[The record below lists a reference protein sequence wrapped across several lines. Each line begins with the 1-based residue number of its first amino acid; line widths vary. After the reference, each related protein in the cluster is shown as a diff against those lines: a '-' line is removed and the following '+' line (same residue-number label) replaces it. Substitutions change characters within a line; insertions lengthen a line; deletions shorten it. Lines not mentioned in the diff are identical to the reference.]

1 MVEKESRGS
10 LLIKEIKDKAKTKLY
25 RDKRSELK
33 RFFKTAKGEYAE
45 GDIFLGIDVPSLRKL
60 SKNYYHLE
68 LGEIKKL
75 LHSPIHEIR
84 FSALL
89 ILIAKYQ
96 SKDKRKEQKKIVYFY
111 LQNSLQINN
120 WDLVDLSAYKILGDY
135 LLSEASDL
143 AQQLLI
149 KLARSKNI
157 WQRRIAIV
165 STFAFIKAGRKEET
179 LIIVNEL
186 LTDSEDLIQKANGW
200 MLRELGKNI
209 SEEELEKFLKLH
221 INRIPRVTL
230 RYACEKFSPTKKK
243 FFYNL

>member
-1 MVEKESRGS
+1 MVKKESLGS
-10 LLIKEIKDKAKTKLY
+10 LLVKEIKDKAKTKFY
-25 RDKRSELK
+25 RDRRSEVK
-33 RFFKTAKGEYAE
+33 RFFKTAKGKYAE

-75 LHSPIHEIR
+75 LHSPIHELR

-96 SKDKRKEQKKIVYFY
+96 TSTQRKEQKKIVDFY

-135 LLSEASDL
+135 LLSEASDS
-143 AQQLLI
+143 ARQLLI

-165 STFAFIKAGRKEET
+165 STFAFLKAGRKEKT
-179 LIIVNEL
+179 LIIANEL
-186 LTDSEDLIQKANGW
+186 LADSEDLIQKANGW

>member
-1 MVEKESRGS
+1 MVGKESRGS

-179 LIIVNEL
+179 LIIANEL

-221 INRIPRVTL
+221 IDKIPRVTL
-230 RYACEKFSPTKKK
+230 RYACEKFSSTKKK
-243 FFYNL
+243 LFYNL